1 MILDRL
7 ERVDRYTNLCPNFSR
22 AFKFLKETSLE
33 KLDLGK
39 HEIEGKR
46 VYAVVFQGPAT
57 PREEA
62 KLEAH
67 RKYIDVQVVLS
78 GTDEMGWKNKGIC
91 TQRQSAYDAESDVE
105 FFSDPPDAWIPV
117 GPGAFAIFFPED
129 AHAPAIGS
137 GELHKVILKVATE

>member
-7 ERVDRYTNLCPNFSR
+7 EQVDRYTSLCPNFPK

-39 HEIEGKR
+39 HEIDGKS
-46 VYAVVFQGPAT
+46 VFAVVFQGPAQ

-67 RKYIDVQVVLS
+67 QKYIDVQIVLS
-78 GTDEMGWKNKGIC
+78 GTDEMGWKNKGVC
-91 TQRQSAYDAESDVE
+91 TQRESAYDVESDVE
-105 FFSDPPDAWIPV
+105 FFKDPPDAWIPV
-117 GPGAFAIFFPED
+117 GAGSFAIFFPED
-129 AHAPAIGS
+129 THAPAIGS
-137 GELHKVILKVATE
+137 GELHKVILKVAME